1 MHTFIERQNIV
12 RFVGLLKS
20 ETDSTKRELL
30 QMLLAEEQMKRANHF
45 EARKVA
51 LAGPSDFS

>member
-20 ETDSTKRELL
+20 ETDPTKPELL
-30 QMLLAEEQMKRANHF
+30 QMLFGRRTDETGQSR
-45 EARKVA
+45 
-51 LAGPSDFS
+51 

>member
-20 ETDSTKRELL
+20 ETDPTKRELL
-30 QMLLAEEQMKRANHF
+30 QMLLAEEQMKQANHV
-45 EARKVA
+45 EAQKVA